1 MDFEKYLWLGLYVFG
16 FALMPGPGTAAIL
29 ATALRIGFWRG
40 MIFSLG
46 EASGDLIYAS
56 LAMVTLGA
64 AQIYVESLVIWIKY
78 LGAAYIIW
86 LGWRQFNTLPPV
98 NSAQNSGQNLADSTA
113 KKSPT
118 DSSVDTPFKLYMGG
132 ALVSLANPKLMIF
145 YASFFPLF
153 VPLATITLSETIT
166 VLAVVEISALIGV
179 GIITACGGALQAI
192 NQRPFYA
199 KLIAR
204 MSGLVIMGVGIFIA
218 SEDHIVMFWK
228 SIMGIFTR

>member
-1 MDFEKYLWLGLYVFG
+1 MDVEKYLWLSLYVFG
-16 FALMPGPGTAAIL
+16 FSLMPGPGTAAIL

-40 MIFSLG
+40 LIFSLG
-46 EASGDLIYAS
+46 EASGDLFYAS

-86 LGWRQFNTLPPV
+86 LGWRQFNSLPGV
-98 NSAQNSGQNLADSTA
+98 NSGQNLAEPTA

-153 VPLATITLSETIT
+153 VPLATITLSETIM
-166 VLAVVEISALIGV
+166 VLAVVEFSALIGV

-192 NQRPFYA
+192 NQNPFYA
-199 KLIAR
+199 KLMAR
-204 MSGLVIMGVGIFIA
+204 MSGLVIMGVGVFIA
-218 SEDHIVMFWK
+218 CEDYIVMFWK